1 MNSDWVAFL
10 TDNGAIIEN
19 GQVIRFGDISEEQ
32 NAAVNGEVLC
42 DLSQLGLI
50 RVSGTD
56 VKTFLQG
63 QFSNDV
69 NEVSPSLSQLNS
81 YNSPKGRMYASFRLY
96 QLGDDYL
103 IQMPRENIE
112 PTLKRLQMFV
122 MRSDVKLQDIS
133 DDMLGLGIS
142 GPKAEEI
149 LSKQFNQVP
158 ETIDASVS
166 WDNGLITRIPG
177 VQPRFIVICKA
188 SDAQAYWQI
197 LSSQCKPCGPQ
208 AWKLLDIRA
217 GIPNIYLA
225 TREEFVAQMVNF
237 HSINGVNFKK
247 GCYPGQEIVARMHYL
262 GKLKKRMYRVNIDT
276 ATMPAINAAII
287 ATGNEQSVGQV
298 VDCCAA
304 PDNGYEALVVLQIKN
319 AGDELHLA
327 STDGPRLN
335 MRELPYEVTNEA

>member
-1 MNSDWVAFL
+1 MNSDWGSFL
-10 TDNGAIIEN
+10 TNNGAIIEN
-19 GQVIRFGDISEEQ
+19 GQIIHFGDVGTEQ
-32 NAAVNGEVLC
+32 NAAINSEVLC
-42 DLSQLGLI
+42 DLGHLGLI
-50 RVSGTD
+50 RISGAD
-56 VKTFLQG
+56 AKTFLQG

-69 NEVSPSLSQLNS
+69 NEVSPTLSQLNS

-103 IQMPRENIE
+103 IQIPRENIE

-149 LSKQFNQVP
+149 LAKQFNQVP
-158 ETIDASVS
+158 DSVDACVT
-166 WDNGLITRIPG
+166 WDNGLIARIPG
-177 VQPRFIVICKA
+177 VQTRFIVICRA
-188 SDAQAYWQI
+188 ADAQAYWQG
-197 LSSQCKPCGPQ
+197 LSGQCKPCGPQ
-208 AWKLLDIRA
+208 AWTLLDIRT

-276 ATMPAINAAII
+276 AVLPAINTAIFT
-287 ATGNEQSVGQV
+287 AGNEQNVGQL
-298 VDCCAA
+298 VDCCTA
-304 PDNGYEALVVLQIKN
+304 PDNTCEALIVLQIKN

-327 STDGPRLN
+327 TADGPDIKLLD
-335 MRELPYEVTNEA
+335 LPYEVSNEA